1 MVDNKSRSEGLE
13 VKMPKKI
20 NIPNGAVLI
29 RGQALD
35 GCDATF
41 LTEDELRDID
51 TILAYDYED
60 GKPWHDC
67 TCVLEII
74 FYNYHDNIEN
84 NKIRILYDH
93 KASLLL
99 QLAQFLF
106 DSSITAN
113 TTFGDF
119 RASGFI
125 KVKIDLETYS
135 FDDSDENSVI
145 NMEDFDVFNCRIKHK
160 KHFHILNPEM
170 PDD

>member
-1 MVDNKSRSEGLE
+1 MREPMVDNKSRSEGLE

-67 TCVLEII
+67 TCVLELKII
-74 FYNYHDNIEN
+74 KSEYYMTIKRLFFCSWRNFFL
-84 NKIRILYDH
+84 IL
-93 KASLLL
+93 
-99 QLAQFLF
+99 
-106 DSSITAN
+106 
-113 TTFGDF
+113 
-119 RASGFI
+119 R
-125 KVKIDLETYS
+125 
-135 FDDSDENSVI
+135 
-145 NMEDFDVFNCRIKHK
+145 
-160 KHFHILNPEM
+160 
-170 PDD
+170 